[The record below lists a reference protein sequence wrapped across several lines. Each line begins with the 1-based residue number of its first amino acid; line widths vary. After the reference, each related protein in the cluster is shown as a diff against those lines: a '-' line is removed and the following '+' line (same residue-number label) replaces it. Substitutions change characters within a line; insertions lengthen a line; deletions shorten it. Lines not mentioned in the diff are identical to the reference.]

1 MRSDLA
7 LRGEV
12 ESLYQQATASE
23 QEFCIDLEGVAPDG
37 RLLWDW
43 AELSRPDNARRSVTG
58 KKQMIEGEHYL
69 LLRSEVQVPH
79 QGGLRSTEAV
89 RIVFTVEGF
98 ELWLLMLDTSR
109 GHQIR
114 QFFRECHKRLQLGMS
129 QPTALNQITDNLAQL
144 SELVIGGFSGVRAE
158 LGELKEG
165 QQLLADR
172 VQSLER
178 TRHRRKAVPDKHQRM
193 YWQTVKES
201 YGGACPCCR
210 QQKAHMQFDH
220 WYDRSRAGLD
230 EVWLICTD
238 CNRKLGAAGSPERR
252 VYERQFYGFHDRL
265 LDFTNGFQTELGL
278 L

>member
-1 MRSDLA
+1 VSELA
-7 LRGEV
+7 LRQQV
-12 ESLYQQATASE
+12 ETLYQQTAASS
-23 QEFCIDLEGVAPDG
+23 QEFCIDLEGKAPDG
-37 RLLWDW
+37 RPVWEWMGYSRKDT
-43 AELSRPDNARRSVTG
+43 ATRSLSRL
-58 KKQMIEGEHYL
+58 IEGVDF
-69 LLRSEVQVPH
+69 SAQVRESS
-79 QGGLRSTEAV
+79 GGRPAEQI
-89 RIVFTVEGF
+89 RF
-98 ELWLLMLDTSR
+98 SR
-109 GHQIR
+109 GGFKQWGMLAGTDRGRQIR
-114 QFFRECHKRLQLGMS
+114 LYFIECEKRLQLGMS

-178 TRHRRKAVPDKHQRM
+178 TRHRRKAVPEKHQRM
-193 YWQTVKES
+193 YSQTVKES

-210 QQKAHMQFDH
+210 QQKPHMEFDH

-252 VYERQFYGFHDRL
+252 DYERQFYGFHDRL
-265 LDFTNGFQTELGL
+265 LDFTNGFQTELGV
-278 L
+278 